1 MKFED
6 VKNVKVGSKLKVV
19 DVSLCDNLEYEA
31 NRGNLEKGG
40 NIVLT
45 VKGNDYRLYKPF
57 RCSVNV
63 NGVDIGEEWWI
74 SHEAVETVEEIKPT
88 FKSGD
93 KVVRT
98 GRSVPDLSMV
108 NGEVYTVRDCY
119 GDGNGQVLTLNECY
133 SENSRHYT
141 FTADNF
147 KLLDNTADSNA
158 VSLNIHDNGDTLTSS
173 KYSPLTFQQSG
184 DHYSKRG
191 IQPVEY
197 GIANNLS
204 FPQVNIVKYITRHE
218 DKNGL
223 DDLTKSIHYHFFE
236 ALRVYG
242 EDGSDQLRKNVAE
255 MLGLSGV

>member
-6 VKNVKVGSKLKVV
+6 VHNVQIGDKLKVI
-19 DVSLCDNLEYEA
+19 DINLCINLNYET
-31 NRGNLEKGG
+31 NRGNIEKDDT
-40 NIVLT
+40 IILT
-45 VKGNDYRLYKPF
+45 VVENDKRGNKPF
-57 RCSVNV
+57 LCAVNV
-63 NGVDIGEEWWI
+63 NGVDWSVIWWV
-74 SHEAVETVEEIKPT
+74 SHEAVEVIGKPN

-98 GRSVPDLSMV
+98 GRSVPDLSMI
-108 NGEVYTVRDCY
+108 NGEVYTVNDVFY
-119 GDGNGQVLTLNECY
+119 ENITLEECY
-133 SENSRHYT
+133 NNNYHYT
-141 FTADNF
+141 FSADNF
-147 KLLDNTADSNA
+147 KLFSGGSNTDE
-158 VSLNIHDNGDTLTSS
+158 VCLNTYKCDDGLPSV

-204 FPQVNIVKYITRHE
+204 FPQVNIIKYITRHE

-242 EDGSDQLRKNVAE
+242 EDGSDQLRKNVVE
-255 MLGLSGV
+255 MLGLNYT